1 MELSHNPLPDGNVS
15 CLAKRYI
22 FAVMAFFGLFISF
35 MNRVDLSVGIVAMV
49 KRVGAGKFT
58 NIKLKENFA

>member
-1 MELSHNPLPDGNVS
+1 MELDQNLPEGNVS

-49 KRVGAGKFT
+49 KRGGEGNFK
-58 NIKLKENFA
+58 NLKPR

>member
-1 MELSHNPLPDGNVS
+1 MEFARNPLPEGNVS

-49 KRVGAGKFT
+49 KRVGAGNFH
-58 NIKLKENFA
+58 NLKLR